1 VRRARLGT
9 ALLLV
14 LLAALPD
21 GSQAA
26 PRKSK
31 RRAKAK
37 AKSSKT
43 VKPAPVTFDVRLPVL
58 GTRLAEF
65 PAGEGKSVADS
76 ACLSCHSTDL
86 VRQQRLTEKQWSAN
100 LTKMIGWGA
109 EVPESKKETLLAYL
123 VKNFGPDNDRF
134 EPVITRPAGR

>member
-1 VRRARLGT
+1 MRRSRLAL
-9 ALLLV
+9 ALLLG
-14 LLAALPD
+14 LLAILPD
-21 GSQAA
+21 GSLAS

-31 RRAKAK
+31 RRAKTK
-37 AKSSKT
+37 AKSSKS

-58 GTRLAEF
+58 GTKLAEF
-65 PAGEGKSVADS
+65 PPGEGKSVADA
-76 ACLSCHSTDL
+76 ACLACHSTDL

>member
-1 VRRARLGT
+1 MRRARLVLT
-9 ALLLV
+9 LLLALL
-14 LLAALPD
+14 ATLPD
-21 GSQAA
+21 GSLAS

-31 RRAKAK
+31 RRARAK
-37 AKSSKT
+37 AKSSKS

-65 PAGEGKSVADS
+65 PPGEGKSLADS

-86 VRQQRLTEKQWSAN
+86 VRQQRLTEKQWSAS

>member
-1 VRRARLGT
+1 VRRARLGV
-9 ALLLV
+9 AILLV
-14 LLAALPD
+14 LLAGLPD
-21 GSQAA
+21 GSEAA

-31 RRAKAK
+31 KRAKAK
-37 AKSSKT
+37 HEKS
-43 VKPAPVTFDVRLPVL
+43 VKPVPVTFDVRLPVL

-65 PAGEGKSVADS
+65 PPGEGKSVADS

-86 VRQQRLTEKQWSAN
+86 VRQQRLTDKQWSAS

-109 EVPESKKETLLAYL
+109 EVPESKKEALLAYL

>member
-1 VRRARLGT
+1 MSRARVVA
-9 ALLLV
+9 ALLL
-14 LLAALPD
+14 LILAIAPE

-26 PRKSK
+26 TKRSK

-37 AKSSKT
+37 TAK
-43 VKPAPVTFDVRLPVL
+43 PLPVNFDIRLPVL

-65 PAGEGKSVADS
+65 PPGEGKAVADS

-86 VRQQRLTEKQWSAN
+86 VRQQRLTEKQWTAN

-109 EVPESKKETLLAYL
+109 EVPESKKETLAAYL
-123 VKNFGPDNDRF
+123 FKNFGPDNDRF
-134 EPVITRPAGR
+134 VPVLTRPAGR

>member
-1 VRRARLGT
+1 VSRARLGL

-14 LLAALPD
+14 LLAGLPE

-26 PRKSK
+26 TRKSK

-37 AKSSKT
+37 SA
-43 VKPAPVTFDVRLPVL
+43 KPAPVNFDVKLPVL
-58 GTRLAEF
+58 GTKLAEF
-65 PAGEGKSVADS
+65 PPGEGKSVADS
-76 ACLSCHSTDL
+76 ACLVCHSTDL
-86 VRQQRLTEKQWSAN
+86 VRQQRLTEKQWTAN

-109 EVPESKKETLLAYL
+109 EVPESRKETLIAYL

-134 EPVITRPAGR
+134 EPVITRPVGR

>member
-1 VRRARLGT
+1 VSRSRLVL

-14 LLAALPD
+14 LLAGLPD

-26 PRKSK
+26 TKKSK
-31 RRAKAK
+31 RRPKP
-37 AKSSKT
+37 KSA
-43 VKPAPVTFDVRLPVL
+43 KPAPVTFDVKLPVL
-58 GTRLAEF
+58 GTKLAEF

-76 ACLSCHSTDL
+76 ACLNCHSTDL
-86 VRQQRLTEKQWSAN
+86 VRQQRLTEKQWTAS

-109 EVPESKKETLLAYL
+109 EVPESRKETLVAYL

-134 EPVITRPAGR
+134 EPVVTRPVGR

>member
-1 VRRARLGT
+1 MSRVRRGAV
-9 ALLLV
+9 LLLV
-14 LLAALPD
+14 LLATLPD
-21 GSQAA
+21 GSLAA
-26 PRKSK
+26 TKKSK

-37 AKSSKT
+37 SAKS

-65 PAGEGKSVADS
+65 PPGEGKSVADS